1 MQSSQSRRSRRSR
14 SSRRSRTRSLSRSRS
29 GSLGGCGGVGSG
41 SGSSCMFLLLM
52 MMMMMMMMVMVMVM
66 APRMMMGHATIRD
79 YGTAAEA
86 DDRYDGVVKSGPD
99 VMPQFS
105 HGLQFFQQLEAFAHV
120 LLRGTNAM

>member
-1 MQSSQSRRSRRSR
+1 
-14 SSRRSRTRSLSRSRS
+14 
-29 GSLGGCGGVGSG
+29 
-41 SGSSCMFLLLM
+41 
-52 MMMMMMMMVMVMVM
+52 MMVMVMVM

-120 LLRGTNAM
+120 LLRGTNAMRTKYF